1 MKNNKKKTLLR
12 SIRMKAVQE
21 FSNNYGSNIT
31 QINNDI
37 NDDNSCRKNCDTIR
51 CGNRISLSCR
61 LEVED
66 CKRRCSVIICNDN
79 GACINKWC
87 QDTNGGKKCTF
98 GSTRGANFVGL
109 GKINKLQLFGEEF
122 VDAIS
127 INDTKFGAEGSSSS
141 TAITLDDD
149 EYISQVIVVQK
160 SIGLGL
166 IGLGLIFITSKGQNI
181 RGGNANPTPS
191 LISFIQ
197 LTNIK
202 VTEIGGSVGDSLNGI
217 TINYINN

>member
-1 MKNNKKKTLLR
+1 
-12 SIRMKAVQE
+12 
-21 FSNNYGSNIT
+21 
-31 QINNDI
+31 
-37 NDDNSCRKNCDTIR
+37 
-51 CGNRISLSCR
+51 
-61 LEVED
+61 
-66 CKRRCSVIICNDN
+66 
-79 GACINKWC
+79 
-87 QDTNGGKKCTF
+87 
-98 GSTRGANFVGL
+98 L

>member
-1 MKNNKKKTLLR
+1 
-12 SIRMKAVQE
+12 MKAVQE
-21 FSNNYGSNIT
+21 TFYNNYGSDIT

-37 NDDNSCRKNCDTIR
+37 DYTCRNECNTIR
-51 CGNRISLSCR
+51 CGPSPRCR
-61 LEVED
+61 LEVEE
-66 CKRRCSVIICNDN
+66 CKRRCSVIFCNDN

-141 TAITLDDD
+141 RAITLDDD

-166 IGLGLIFITSKGQNI
+166 IFITSKGQNI
-181 RGGNANPTPS
+181 RGGNVNPTPS

-202 VTEIGGSVGDSLNGI
+202 VTEIGGSVGDDYLNSI